1 MSKNNDKVSFWKLLN
16 EKKIIIPI
24 IQRDYAQGREGK
36 EFLRERFLG
45 QLFDALKDNA
55 NPLVLD
61 FVYGSVENNTLYPL
75 DGQQRLTTLW
85 LLHWYLALCAGTL
98 SEDKKVLERFSY
110 ETRISSRTFCQKLCG
125 VTQSYQP
132 QTHGIATFVR
142 NQTWFYSAYEQDPT
156 IQSMLRMLNGTDIS
170 DSNKMDI
177 TDGIEE
183 YCIKTGLTQEKAKNL
198 LDRLKDEDA
207 PICFYLLNM
216 KDKNMSLT
224 DDLYIKMNAR
234 GKVLTDFENFKVD
247 LLKYKTS
254 DKEHLIPEND
264 MSDESFSLLL
274 DTRWTDLFWHYHSTD
289 CHIDEIYMSFLN
301 RFFLNWYIANTDKS
315 ADEVI
320 SSNLYKVLS
329 AAETGK
335 GSHYRYQSISIY
347 EPALR
352 TECIKALGK
361 CLNHMCDL
369 YQNTEGGNN
378 KQKLQTID
386 ALFMPYWEEF
396 AENEESDK
404 ANKIFS
410 FIPRYATDDNTNTPI
425 PITLKQQVVFH
436 SICVYLV
443 NCEKVETD
451 KLKDWVHFVWN
462 MVENS
467 DLDSEQSV
475 RAIRFFDKD
484 VDTLLGLRDKT
495 TSCPACRDIIAHLAE
510 IDEGEIKKVFGRRQ
524 LLEEI
529 AKAKQIKQDPAWKD
543 TIHEAEKTAFF
554 KGAITFLF
562 NNEKGETDWNNFDTK
577 WRTAKKLFDKGGVKA
592 DKIVNAMQ
600 TLYSYCNN
608 WYPQLWWHAK
618 IFNCKANTWKDILTK
633 VDEYNQYVYAEP
645 VYHLLMGEGPSIE
658 RKSDRRLRLLSSRS
672 LIEHLVKENPK
683 GQDMYIRY
691 PHDSLYYCGRKY
703 GVMLSYPERDKCLNE
718 LLNIGKIDLT
728 EPNER
733 IIISKDEYGDEDVV
747 FWGSLDINFVYYPEN
762 GEPLHLQW
770 YQGGSSAEYEIY
782 LMNEDWKYKIRPTPL
797 ENEKGDRKRLYCFNF
812 NIDESSGESLVKQ
825 FCIQAETEFA
835 EFIKNPAYS
844 AGFFFDYNTVTKP
857 EHACPLK
864 SH

>member
-16 EKKIIIPI
+16 DKKIVISI

-110 ETRISSRTFCQKLCG
+110 KTRISSRTFCQKLCS

-183 YCIKTGLTQEKAKNL
+183 YCIKTGLTKEKAKEL
-198 LDRLKDEDA
+198 LKRLKGEDA
-207 PICFYLLNM
+207 PISFYLLNM
-216 KDKNMSLT
+216 EDKNMPLT

-247 LLKYKTS
+247 LLKYKLPS
-254 DKEHLIPEND
+254 GEYLIPEND

-274 DTRWTDLFWHYHSTD
+274 DTRWTDLFWHYRSTE

-301 RFFLNWYIANTDKS
+301 RFFLNWHIAHPDKS
-315 ADEVI
+315 ADKVI
-320 SSNLYKVLS
+320 SSDLYKVLS
-329 AAETGK
+329 AAEIGK
-335 GSHYRYQSISIY
+335 GSHYRYLSISIY
-347 EPALR
+347 EPALKAG
-352 TECIKALGK
+352 CIKALSK
-361 CLNHMCDL
+361 CLNRMCDL
-369 YQNTEGGNN
+369 YQNAEGGDN
-378 KQKLQTID
+378 KQKLQAID
-386 ALFMPYWEEF
+386 ALFMPYWEEV
-396 AENEESDK
+396 AENGESDK

-410 FIPRYATDDNTNTPI
+410 FIPRYATDKDTNAPV
-425 PITLKQQVVFH
+425 PITLRQQVVFH
-436 SICVYLV
+436 AICVYLTH
-443 NCEKVETD
+443 CEKVETEN
-451 KLKDWVHFVWN
+451 LKDWMHFVWN

-467 DLDSEQSV
+467 YLDNEQSV
-475 RAIRFFDKD
+475 GAIRFFDTELNK
-484 VDTLLGLRDKT
+484 LPKIENNEA
-495 TSCPACRDIIAHLAE
+495 PNQACDNIIDYLAG
-510 IDEGEIKKVFGRRQ
+510 IDEGQIKNVFGRRQ

-529 AKAKQIKQDPAWKD
+529 AKAKQIKQYGWKD
-543 TIHEAEKTAFF
+543 KIHKAEKTAFF
-554 KGAITFLF
+554 KGAIAFLF

-577 WRTAKKLFDKGGVKA
+577 RDTAQQLFDKDGVKA
-592 DKIVNAMQ
+592 DKIVDAMQ
-600 TLYSYCNN
+600 TLYSYCDD
-608 WYPQLWWHAK
+608 WDSQFWWNAT
-618 IFNCKANTWKDILTK
+618 IFNGKANTWKDQILTK
-633 VDEYNQYVYAEP
+633 VIGDNKYVYAEP
-645 VYHLLMGEGPSIE
+645 VHHLLMGEGPSTE

-703 GVMLSYPERDKCLNE
+703 GVMLGFQKRDECLNKLKNE
-718 LLNIGKIDLT
+718 GKIKLT
-728 EPNER
+728 DQNEP
-733 IIISKDEYGDEDVV
+733 IIIPKDEYGDEDVV
-747 FWGSLDINFVYYPEN
+747 FWGDLNINFVYYPEN

-782 LMNEDWKYKIRPTPL
+782 LMNEDWTYKIRPTPL
-797 ENEKGDRKRLYCFNF
+797 ENGLGDRKRFYCFNL

-835 EFIKNPAYS
+835 EFIKNPA
-844 AGFFFDYNTVTKP
+844 
-857 EHACPLK
+857 E
-864 SH
+864 

>member
-1 MSKNNDKVSFWKLLN
+1 MSKNNDKVSFWKLLQ
-16 EKKIIIPI
+16 EKKIVIPI
-24 IQRDYAQGREGK
+24 IQRDYAQGREGN

-45 QLFDALKDNA
+45 QLFDALTDNTKT
-55 NPLVLD
+55 LVLD

-85 LLHWYLALCAGTL
+85 LLHWYLALCAGKL

-125 VTQSYQP
+125 VTKSDQQ

-156 IQSMLRMLNGTDIS
+156 IQSMLRMLNGTNIS
-170 DSNKMDI
+170 DSNKTDI

-183 YCIKTGLTQEKAKNL
+183 YCIKTGLTKEKAKEL
-198 LDRLKDEDA
+198 LKRLKGEDA
-207 PICFYLLNM
+207 PISFYLLNM
-216 KDKNMSLT
+216 EDKNMPLT

-234 GKVLTDFENFKVD
+234 GKALTDFENFKVD
-247 LLKYKTS
+247 LLKYKLS
-254 DKEHLIPEND
+254 SGECLIPEND
-264 MSDESFSLLL
+264 MSENNFSLLL

-301 RFFLNWYIANTDKS
+301 RFFLNWYIANKDES
-315 ADEVI
+315 ADKVI
-320 SSNLYKVLS
+320 SSDLYKVLS
-329 AAETGK
+329 AAEIGK
-335 GSHYRYQSISIY
+335 GSHYRYLSISIY
-347 EPALR
+347 EPAL
-352 TECIKALGK
+352 TGEGIEALSK
-361 CLNHMCDL
+361 CLNRMCDL
-369 YQNTEGGNN
+369 YNNAKGDN
-378 KQKLQTID
+378 KQKLQAINP
-386 ALFMPYWEEF
+386 LFMPYWEEV
-396 AENEESDK
+396 AENGESDK

-410 FIPRYATDDNTNTPI
+410 FIPRYATDNNTNTPI
-425 PITLKQQVVFH
+425 PITMKQQVVFH
-436 SICVYLV
+436 AICVYLT
-443 NCEKVETD
+443 NCEKVETEN
-451 KLKDWVHFVWN
+451 LKDWMHFVWN

-467 DLDSEQSV
+467 YLDSKQSV
-475 RAIRFFDKD
+475 GAIRFFDKELNKLPKIENYIAPD
-484 VDTLLGLRDKT
+484 I
-495 TSCPACRDIIAHLAE
+495 ACKDIIAYLAALN
-510 IDEGEIKKVFGRRQ
+510 EGQINDVFGRRQ

-529 AKAKQIKQDPAWKD
+529 AKAKQIKRYPDWKNK
-543 TIHEAEKTAFF
+543 IHEAEKTAFF
-554 KGAITFLF
+554 KGAIAFLF

-645 VYHLLMGEGPSIE
+645 VHHLLMGEGPSTE

-782 LMNEDWKYKIRPTPL
+782 LMNEDWKYKIRSTPL
-797 ENEKGDRKRLYCFNF
+797 ENEKGDRKRLYYFNL
-812 NIDESSGESLVKQ
+812 NIDESSDESLVKQ

-835 EFIKNPAYS
+835 EFIKNPA
-844 AGFFFDYNTVTKP
+844 
-857 EHACPLK
+857 E
-864 SH
+864 

>member
-110 ETRISSRTFCQKLCG
+110 ETRISSRTFCQKLCS

-183 YCIKTGLTQEKAKNL
+183 YCIKTGLTKEKAKEL
-198 LDRLKDEDA
+198 LKRLKGEDA
-207 PICFYLLNM
+207 PISFYLLNM
-216 KDKNMSLT
+216 EDKNMPLT

-247 LLKYKTS
+247 LLKYKLS
-254 DKEHLIPEND
+254 SGKCLIPEND
-264 MSDESFSLLL
+264 MSNESFSLLL
-274 DTRWTDLFWHYHSTD
+274 DTRWTDLFWLYHSTD
-289 CHIDEIYMSFLN
+289 CHIDEIYLSFLN
-301 RFFLNWYIANTDKS
+301 RFFLNWYIANTDGS
-315 ADEVI
+315 ADKVI

-329 AAETGK
+329 AAETRK
-335 GSHYRYQSISIY
+335 GSHYRYLSISIY
-347 EPALR
+347 EPAL
-352 TECIKALGK
+352 TGECIEALSK
-361 CLNHMCDL
+361 CLNRMCDL
-369 YQNTEGGNN
+369 YNNAKGDN
-378 KQKLQTID
+378 KQKLQAINP
-386 ALFMPYWEEF
+386 LFMPYWEEV
-396 AENEESDK
+396 AENGESDK

-410 FIPRYATDDNTNTPI
+410 FIPRYVTDDNTNTPV

-436 SICVYLV
+436 AICVYLT
-443 NCEKVETD
+443 NCEKVETEN
-451 KLKDWVHFVWN
+451 LKDWMHFVWN

-467 DLDSEQSV
+467 YLDSKQSV
-475 RAIRFFDKD
+475 GAIRFFDKELNKLPKIENHIAPD
-484 VDTLLGLRDKT
+484 PDI
-495 TSCPACRDIIAHLAE
+495 ACKDIIAYLAALN
-510 IDEGEIKKVFGRRQ
+510 EGQINDVFGRRQ

-554 KGAITFLF
+554 KGAIAFLF
-562 NNEKGETDWNNFDTK
+562 INEKGETDWTNFDTK
-577 WRTAKKLFDKGGVKA
+577 WKTAQQLFDKDGVKA
-592 DKIVNAMQ
+592 DKMVDAMH
-600 TLYSYCNN
+600 TLYSYCDD
-608 WYPQLWWHAK
+608 WGSQFWWNAK
-618 IFNCKANTWKDILTK
+618 IFNGKASTWKDQILTK
-633 VDEYNQYVYAEP
+633 VVGDNKYVYAKP
-645 VYHLLMGEGPSIE
+645 VHYLLMKAEPSKE
-658 RKSDRRLRLLSSRS
+658 RKVDRWLRLLSSRS

-733 IIISKDEYGDEDVV
+733 IIIPKDEYGNEDVV
-747 FWGSLDINFVYYPEN
+747 FWGSLDINFAYCPEN
-762 GEPLHLQW
+762 AKPLHLQW
-770 YQGGSSAEYEIY
+770 YQGGSSAEHEIY
-782 LMNEDWKYKIRPTPL
+782 LMNEDWTYKIRPTPL
-797 ENEKGDRKRLYCFNF
+797 GDEKGDRKRLYCFNLH
-812 NIDESSGESLVKQ
+812 IDESSGKSLADQ
-825 FCIQAETEFA
+825 FCKQVETEFA
-835 EFIKNPAYS
+835 EFIK
-844 AGFFFDYNTVTKP
+844 
-857 EHACPLK
+857 
-864 SH
+864 

>member
-16 EKKIIIPI
+16 DKKIVIPI

-45 QLFDALKDNA
+45 QLFDALKGTK
-55 NPLVLD
+55 PLVLD
-61 FVYGSVENNTLYPL
+61 FVYGSVEADTFYPL
-75 DGQQRLTTLW
+75 DGQQRLTALW
-85 LLHWYLALCAGTL
+85 LLHWYLALYAGTL
-98 SEDKKVLERFSY
+98 PEDGKMLKRFSY

-125 VTQSYQP
+125 ITQPYKP
-132 QTHGIATFVR
+132 QKHGIATFVR

-183 YCIKTGLTQEKAKNL
+183 YCIKTGLTKEKAKEL
-198 LDRLKDEDA
+198 LERLKGEDA
-207 PICFYLLNM
+207 PISFYLLNM
-216 KDKNMSLT
+216 EDKNMPLA

-247 LLKYKTS
+247 LLKYKVS

-274 DTRWTDLFWHYHSTD
+274 DTRWTDLFWHYRSTE

-301 RFFLNWYIANTDKS
+301 RFFLNWHIAHPDKS
-315 ADEVI
+315 ADKVI
-320 SSNLYKVLS
+320 SSDLYKVLS
-329 AAETGK
+329 AAEIGK

-347 EPALR
+347 EPSLKAG
-352 TECIKALGK
+352 CIKALSK
-361 CLNHMCDL
+361 CLNRMCDL
-369 YQNTEGGNN
+369 YQNAEGGDN
-378 KQKLQTID
+378 KQKLQAID

-396 AENEESDK
+396 AENGESDK

-410 FIPRYATDDNTNTPI
+410 FIPRYATDDNTNTPV

-436 SICVYLV
+436 AICVYLT
-443 NCEKVETD
+443 NCKEVETEN
-451 KLKDWVHFVWN
+451 LKDWMHFVWN

-467 DLDSEQSV
+467 YLDSKQSV
-475 RAIRFFDKD
+475 GAIRFFDKELNKLPKIENHIAPD
-484 VDTLLGLRDKT
+484 PDI
-495 TSCPACRDIIAHLAE
+495 ACKDIIAYLAALN
-510 IDEGEIKKVFGRRQ
+510 EGQINDVFGRRQ

-529 AKAKQIKQDPAWKD
+529 AKAKQIKQNHDWKNK
-543 TIHEAEKTAFF
+543 IHEAEKAAFF
-554 KGAITFLF
+554 KGAIAFLF
-562 NNEKGETDWNNFDTK
+562 NNEKGEMDWNNFDTK

-600 TLYSYCNN
+600 TLYSYCNDN
-608 WYPQLWWHAK
+608 DWDSQFNKDAK
-618 IFNCKANTWKDILTK
+618 IFNGKANTWKDQILTK
-633 VDEYNQYVYAEP
+633 VVGDNKYVYAEP
-645 VYHLLMGEGPSIE
+645 VHHLLMGEGPSTE

-703 GVMLSYPERDKCLNE
+703 GVMLSYEKRDKCLNKLLENNKIE
-718 LLNIGKIDLT
+718 LISDWNKKID
-728 EPNER
+728 
-733 IIISKDEYGDEDVV
+733 IGKDEYGDEDVV
-747 FWGSLDINFVYYPEN
+747 FWGNLDINFTYRPEN
-762 GEPLHLQW
+762 GKPIHLQW
-770 YQGGSSAEYEIY
+770 YRGRSSTEYDIY
-782 LMNEDWKYKIRPTPL
+782 LMNEDWTYKIRPTPL
-797 ENEKGDRKRLYCFNF
+797 ENGQGDRKRFYCFNL
-812 NIDESSGESLVKQ
+812 NIDESSDESLVKQ

-835 EFIKNPAYS
+835 EFIKNPA
-844 AGFFFDYNTVTKP
+844 
-857 EHACPLK
+857 E
-864 SH
+864 

>member
-98 SEDKKVLERFSY
+98 PEDKAVLERFSY
-110 ETRISSRTFCQKLCG
+110 ETRISSRTFCQKLCS

-183 YCIKTGLTQEKAKNL
+183 YCIKTGLTKEKAKEL
-198 LDRLKDEDA
+198 LKRLKGEDA
-207 PICFYLLNM
+207 PISFYLLSM
-216 KDKNMSLT
+216 EDKNMPLT

-247 LLKYKTS
+247 LLKYKLS
-254 DKEHLIPEND
+254 SGKCLIPEND
-264 MSDESFSLLL
+264 MSNESFSLLL
-274 DTRWTDLFWHYHSTD
+274 DTRWTDLFWRYHSTD

-301 RFFLNWYIANTDKS
+301 RFFLNWYIANKDES
-315 ADEVI
+315 ADKVI
-320 SSNLYKVLS
+320 SSDLYKVLS
-329 AAETGK
+329 AAEIGK
-335 GSHYRYQSISIY
+335 GSHYRYLSISIY
-347 EPALR
+347 EPAL
-352 TECIKALGK
+352 TGECIEALSK
-361 CLNHMCDL
+361 CLNRMCDL
-369 YQNTEGGNN
+369 YNNN
-378 KQKLQTID
+378 KQKLQAINP
-386 ALFMPYWEEF
+386 LFMPYWEEV
-396 AENEESDK
+396 AENGESDK

-410 FIPRYATDDNTNTPI
+410 FIPRYVTDDNTNTPV

-436 SICVYLV
+436 AICVYLT
-443 NCEKVETD
+443 NCEKVETEN
-451 KLKDWVHFVWN
+451 LKDWMHFVWN

-467 DLDSEQSV
+467 YLDSKQSV
-475 RAIRFFDKD
+475 GAIRFFDKELNKLPKIENHIAPD
-484 VDTLLGLRDKT
+484 PDI
-495 TSCPACRDIIAHLAE
+495 ACKDIIAYLAALN
-510 IDEGEIKKVFGRRQ
+510 EGQINDVFGRRQ

-529 AKAKQIKQDPAWKD
+529 AKAKQIKQYGWKD
-543 TIHEAEKTAFF
+543 KIHKAEKTAFF
-554 KGAITFLF
+554 KGAIAFLF

-577 WRTAKKLFDKGGVKA
+577 RDTAQQLFDKDGVKA
-592 DKIVNAMQ
+592 DKIVDAMQ
-600 TLYSYCNN
+600 TLYSYCDD
-608 WYPQLWWHAK
+608 WDSQFWWNAT
-618 IFNCKANTWKDILTK
+618 IFNGKANTWKDQILTK
-633 VDEYNQYVYAEP
+633 VIGDNKYVYAEP
-645 VYHLLMGEGPSIE
+645 VHHLLMGEGPSTE

-703 GVMLSYPERDKCLNE
+703 GVILSYPERDKCLNE

-733 IIISKDEYGDEDVV
+733 IIIPKDEYGDEDVV
-747 FWGSLDINFVYYPEN
+747 FWDDLNINFVYYPEN

-782 LMNEDWKYKIRPTPL
+782 LMNEDWKDKIRPTPL
-797 ENEKGDRKRLYCFNF
+797 ENEKGDRKRLYCFNL
-812 NIDESSGESLVKQ
+812 NIDESSDESLADQ
-825 FCIQAETEFA
+825 FCSQVETEFA
-835 EFIKNPAYS
+835 EFIEQASHKKNPA
-844 AGFFFDYNTVTKP
+844 K
-857 EHACPLK
+857 
-864 SH
+864 

>member
-1 MSKNNDKVSFWKLLN
+1 MSKNNDKVSFWKLLS

-24 IQRDYAQGREGK
+24 IQRDYAQGRESQ

-110 ETRISSRTFCQKLCG
+110 ETRISSRTFCQKLCS

-183 YCIKTGLTQEKAKNL
+183 YCIKTGLTKEKAKEL
-198 LDRLKDEDA
+198 LKRLKGEDA
-207 PICFYLLNM
+207 PISFYLLSM
-216 KDKNMSLT
+216 EDKNMPLT

-247 LLKYKTS
+247 LLKYKLS
-254 DKEHLIPEND
+254 SGKCLIPEND
-264 MSDESFSLLL
+264 MSNESFSLLL
-274 DTRWTDLFWHYHSTD
+274 DTRWTDLFWRYHSTD

-301 RFFLNWYIANTDKS
+301 RFFLNWYIANKDES
-315 ADEVI
+315 ADKVI
-320 SSNLYKVLS
+320 SSDLYKVLS
-329 AAETGK
+329 AAEIGK
-335 GSHYRYQSISIY
+335 GSHYRYLSISIY
-347 EPALR
+347 EPAL
-352 TECIKALGK
+352 TGECIEALSK
-361 CLNHMCDL
+361 CLNRMCDL
-369 YQNTEGGNN
+369 YNNAKGDN
-378 KQKLQTID
+378 KQKLQAINP
-386 ALFMPYWEEF
+386 LFMPYWEEV
-396 AENEESDK
+396 AENGESDK

-410 FIPRYATDDNTNTPI
+410 FIPRYVTDDNTNTPV

-436 SICVYLV
+436 AICVYLT
-443 NCEKVETD
+443 NCEKVETEN
-451 KLKDWVHFVWN
+451 LKDWMHFVWN

-467 DLDSEQSV
+467 YLDSKQSV
-475 RAIRFFDKD
+475 GAIRFFDKELNKLPKIENHIAPD
-484 VDTLLGLRDKT
+484 PDI
-495 TSCPACRDIIAHLAE
+495 ACKDIIAYLAALN
-510 IDEGEIKKVFGRRQ
+510 EGQINDVFGRRQ

-529 AKAKQIKQDPAWKD
+529 AKAKQIKQYGWKD
-543 TIHEAEKTAFF
+543 KIHKAEKTAFF
-554 KGAITFLF
+554 KGAIAFLF

-577 WRTAKKLFDKGGVKA
+577 RDTAQQLFDKDGVKA
-592 DKIVNAMQ
+592 DKIVDAMQ
-600 TLYSYCNN
+600 TLYSYCDN
-608 WYPQLWWHAK
+608 WVSQFWWNAT
-618 IFNCKANTWKDILTK
+618 IFNGKANTWKDQILTK
-633 VDEYNQYVYAEP
+633 VVGDNKYVYAEP
-645 VYHLLMGEGPSIE
+645 VHHLLMGEGPSTE

-703 GVMLSYPERDKCLNE
+703 GVMLSYEKRDKCLNKLLENNKIE
-718 LLNIGKIDLT
+718 LISDWNKKID
-728 EPNER
+728 
-733 IIISKDEYGDEDVV
+733 IGKDEYGDEDVV
-747 FWGSLDINFVYYPEN
+747 FWGDLNINFVYYPEN

-782 LMNEDWKYKIRPTPL
+782 LMNEDWTYKIRPTPL
-797 ENEKGDRKRLYCFNF
+797 ENGLGDRKRFYCFNL

-835 EFIKNPAYS
+835 EFIKNPA
-844 AGFFFDYNTVTKP
+844 
-857 EHACPLK
+857 E
-864 SH
+864 

>member
-45 QLFDALKDNA
+45 QLFDALKDND

-110 ETRISSRTFCQKLCG
+110 ETRISSRTFCQKLCS

-183 YCIKTGLTQEKAKNL
+183 YCIKTGLTKEKAKEL
-198 LDRLKDEDA
+198 LKRLKGEDA
-207 PICFYLLNM
+207 PISFYLLSM
-216 KDKNMSLT
+216 EDKNMPLT

-247 LLKYKTS
+247 LLKYKLS
-254 DKEHLIPEND
+254 SGKCLIPEND
-264 MSDESFSLLL
+264 MSNESFSLLL
-274 DTRWTDLFWHYHSTD
+274 DTRWTDLFWRYHSTD

-301 RFFLNWYIANTDKS
+301 RFFLNWYIANKDES
-315 ADEVI
+315 ADKVI
-320 SSNLYKVLS
+320 SSDLYKVLS
-329 AAETGK
+329 AAEIGK
-335 GSHYRYQSISIY
+335 GSHYRYLSISIY
-347 EPALR
+347 EPAL
-352 TECIKALGK
+352 TGECIEALSK
-361 CLNHMCDL
+361 CLNRMCDL
-369 YQNTEGGNN
+369 YNNN
-378 KQKLQTID
+378 KQKLQAINP
-386 ALFMPYWEEF
+386 LFMPYWEEV
-396 AENEESDK
+396 AENGESDK

-410 FIPRYATDDNTNTPI
+410 FIPRYVTDDNTNTPV

-436 SICVYLV
+436 AICVYLT
-443 NCEKVETD
+443 NCEKVETEN
-451 KLKDWVHFVWN
+451 LKDWMHFVWN

-467 DLDSEQSV
+467 YLDSKQSV
-475 RAIRFFDKD
+475 GAIRFFDKELNKLPKIENHIAPD
-484 VDTLLGLRDKT
+484 PDI
-495 TSCPACRDIIAHLAE
+495 ACKDIIAYLAALN
-510 IDEGEIKKVFGRRQ
+510 EGQINDVFGRRQ

-529 AKAKQIKQDPAWKD
+529 AKAKQIKQYGWKD
-543 TIHEAEKTAFF
+543 KIHKAEKTAFF
-554 KGAITFLF
+554 KGAIAFLF

-577 WRTAKKLFDKGGVKA
+577 RDTAQQLFDKDGVKA
-592 DKIVNAMQ
+592 DKIVDAMQ
-600 TLYSYCNN
+600 TLYSYCDD
-608 WYPQLWWHAK
+608 WDSQFWWNAT
-618 IFNCKANTWKDILTK
+618 IFNGKANTWKDQILTK
-633 VDEYNQYVYAEP
+633 VIGDNKYVYAEP
-645 VYHLLMGEGPSIE
+645 VHHLLMGEGPSTE

-703 GVMLSYPERDKCLNE
+703 GVILSYPERDKCLNE

-733 IIISKDEYGDEDVV
+733 IIIPKDEYGDEDVV
-747 FWGSLDINFVYYPEN
+747 FWDDLNINFVYYPEN

-782 LMNEDWKYKIRPTPL
+782 LMNEDWTYKIRPTPL
-797 ENEKGDRKRLYCFNF
+797 ENGQGDRKRFYCFNL
-812 NIDESSGESLVKQ
+812 NIDESSDESLADQ
-825 FCIQAETEFA
+825 FCSQVETEFA
-835 EFIKNPAYS
+835 EFIEQASHKKNPA
-844 AGFFFDYNTVTKP
+844 K
-857 EHACPLK
+857 
-864 SH
+864 

>member
-110 ETRISSRTFCQKLCG
+110 ETRISSRTFCQKLCS

-183 YCIKTGLTQEKAKNL
+183 YCIKTGLTKEKAKEL
-198 LDRLKDEDA
+198 LKRLKGEAA
-207 PICFYLLNM
+207 PIGFYLLNM
-216 KDKNMSLT
+216 EDKNMPLA

-247 LLKYKTS
+247 LLKYKVS

-274 DTRWTDLFWHYHSTD
+274 DTRWTDLFWHCHSTD

-301 RFFLNWYIANTDKS
+301 RFFLNWYIANKDES
-315 ADEVI
+315 ADKVI
-320 SSNLYKVLS
+320 SSDLYKVLS
-329 AAETGK
+329 AAEIGK
-335 GSHYRYQSISIY
+335 GSHYRYLSISIY
-347 EPALR
+347 EPAL
-352 TECIKALGK
+352 TGECIEALSK
-361 CLNHMCDL
+361 CLNRMCDL
-369 YQNTEGGNN
+369 YNNAKGDN
-378 KQKLQTID
+378 KQKLQAINP
-386 ALFMPYWEEF
+386 LFMPYWEEV
-396 AENEESDK
+396 AENGESDK

-410 FIPRYATDDNTNTPI
+410 FIPRYVTDDNTNTPV

-436 SICVYLV
+436 AICVYLT
-443 NCEKVETD
+443 NCEKVETEN
-451 KLKDWVHFVWN
+451 LKDWMHFVWN

-467 DLDSEQSV
+467 YLDSKQSV
-475 RAIRFFDKD
+475 GAIRFFDKELNKLPKIENHIAPD
-484 VDTLLGLRDKT
+484 PDI
-495 TSCPACRDIIAHLAE
+495 ACKDIIAYLAALN
-510 IDEGEIKKVFGRRQ
+510 EGQINDVFGRRQ

-529 AKAKQIKQDPAWKD
+529 AKAKQIKQYGWKD
-543 TIHEAEKTAFF
+543 KIHKAEKTAFF
-554 KGAITFLF
+554 KGAIAFLF

-577 WRTAKKLFDKGGVKA
+577 RDTAQQLFDKDGVKA
-592 DKIVNAMQ
+592 DKIVDAMQ
-600 TLYSYCNN
+600 TLYSYCDN
-608 WYPQLWWHAK
+608 WDSQFWRNAT
-618 IFNCKANTWKDILTK
+618 IFNGKANTWKDQILTK
-633 VDEYNQYVYAEP
+633 VVGDNKYVYAEP
-645 VYHLLMGEGPSIE
+645 VHHLLMGEGPSTE

-703 GVMLSYPERDKCLNE
+703 GVMLSYEKRDKCLNK
-718 LLNIGKIDLT
+718 LLENNKIKLISDWNKKID
-728 EPNER
+728 
-733 IIISKDEYGDEDVV
+733 IGKDEYGDEDVV
-747 FWGSLDINFVYYPEN
+747 FWGDLNINFVYYPEN

-782 LMNEDWKYKIRPTPL
+782 LMNEDWTYKIRPTPL
-797 ENEKGDRKRLYCFNF
+797 ENGQGDRKRFYCFNL
-812 NIDESSGESLVKQ
+812 NIDESSDESLVKQ

-835 EFIKNPAYS
+835 EFIKNPA
-844 AGFFFDYNTVTKP
+844 
-857 EHACPLK
+857 E
-864 SH
+864 

>member
-16 EKKIIIPI
+16 DKKIVIPI

-110 ETRISSRTFCQKLCG
+110 ETRISSRTFCQKLCS

-183 YCIKTGLTQEKAKNL
+183 YCIQAELTEEKAKEL
-198 LDRLKDEDA
+198 LKRLKGEAA
-207 PICFYLLNM
+207 PIGFYLLNM
-216 KDKNMSLT
+216 EDKNMPLA

-247 LLKYKTS
+247 LLKYKLPS
-254 DKEHLIPEND
+254 GEYLIPEND

-274 DTRWTDLFWHYHSTD
+274 DTRWTDLFWHYRSTE

-301 RFFLNWYIANTDKS
+301 RFFLNWHIAHPDKS
-315 ADEVI
+315 ADKVI
-320 SSNLYKVLS
+320 SSDLYKVLS
-329 AAETGK
+329 AAEIGK

-347 EPALR
+347 EPAL
-352 TECIKALGK
+352 TGECIEALSK
-361 CLNHMCDL
+361 CLNRMCDL
-369 YQNTEGGNN
+369 YNNAKGDN
-378 KQKLQTID
+378 KQKLQAID
-386 ALFMPYWEEF
+386 ALFMPYWEEV
-396 AENEESDK
+396 AENGESDK

-410 FIPRYATDDNTNTPI
+410 FIPRYATDDNTNTPV

-436 SICVYLV
+436 AICVYLT
-443 NCEKVETD
+443 NCKEVETD

-462 MVENS
+462 MAENS
-467 DLDSEQSV
+467 DMDSEQSV
-475 RAIRFFDKD
+475 GAIRFFDTELNKLPKIENNEAPD
-484 VDTLLGLRDKT
+484 QASDN
-495 TSCPACRDIIAHLAE
+495 IIDYLAG
-510 IDEGEIKKVFGRRQ
+510 IDEGQIKNVFGRRRRQ

-529 AKAKQIKQDPAWKD
+529 AKAKQIKQNHDWKNK
-543 TIHEAEKTAFF
+543 IHEAEKAAFF
-554 KGAITFLF
+554 KGAIAFLF

-577 WRTAKKLFDKGGVKA
+577 WKTAKKLFDKGGVKA

-600 TLYSYCNN
+600 TLYSYCNDN
-608 WYPQLWWHAK
+608 DWDSQFNKDAK
-618 IFNCKANTWKDILTK
+618 IFNGKANTWKDQILTK
-633 VDEYNQYVYAEP
+633 VVGDNKYVYAEP
-645 VYHLLMGEGPSIE
+645 VHHLLMGEGPSTE

-691 PHDSLYYCGRKY
+691 PHDSLYYCGWKY
-703 GVMLSYPERDKCLNE
+703 GVMLSYEKRDKCLNK
-718 LLNIGKIDLT
+718 LLENNKIKLISDWNKKID
-728 EPNER
+728 
-733 IIISKDEYGDEDVV
+733 IGKDEYGDEDVV
-747 FWGSLDINFVYYPEN
+747 FWGDLNIYFVYHTKN
-762 GEPLHLQW
+762 GHSLHLQW
-770 YQGGSSAEYEIY
+770 YRGGSSTEYDIY

-797 ENEKGDRKRLYCFNF
+797 EKENGDRKRFYCFNF
-812 NIDESSGESLVKQ
+812 NIDKSSGKSLADQ
-825 FCIQAETEFA
+825 FCKQVEEEFA
-835 EFIKNPAYS
+835 EFIK
-844 AGFFFDYNTVTKP
+844 
-857 EHACPLK
+857 
-864 SH
+864 

>member
-16 EKKIIIPI
+16 DKKIVIPI

-132 QTHGIATFVR
+132 QTHSIATFVR

-183 YCIKTGLTQEKAKNL
+183 YCIKTGLTKEKAQKL
-198 LDRLKDEDA
+198 LERLKGEDA
-207 PICFYLLNM
+207 PISFYLLNM
-216 KDKNMSLT
+216 EDKNMPLA

-274 DTRWTDLFWHYHSTD
+274 DTRWTDLFWHCRSTD

-301 RFFLNWYIANTDKS
+301 RFFLNWHIANTDGS
-315 ADEVI
+315 ADKVI
-320 SSNLYKVLS
+320 SSDLYKVLS

-347 EPALR
+347 EPALKA
-352 TECIKALGK
+352 ECIKALGK

-369 YQNTEGGNN
+369 YQNAEGGNN

-475 RAIRFFDKD
+475 RAIRFFDKKLN
-484 VDTLLGLRDKT
+484 TLSKIENHIAPDI
-495 TSCPACRDIIAHLAE
+495 ACKDIIAYLAALN
-510 IDEGEIKKVFGRRQ
+510 EGQKNDVFGRRQ

-529 AKAKQIKQDPAWKD
+529 AKAKQIKRYPAWKNK
-543 TIHEAEKTAFF
+543 IHEAEKTAFF
-554 KGAITFLF
+554 KGAIAFLF
-562 NNEKGETDWNNFDTK
+562 NNEKGETDWNNFD
-577 WRTAKKLFDKGGVKA
+577 KKRKKIAPQLFDKGGVKA
-592 DKIVNAMQ
+592 DKIVYAMQ
-600 TLYSYCNN
+600 TLYSYCNDWDSQFN
-608 WYPQLWWHAK
+608 KDAK

-633 VDEYNQYVYAEP
+633 VDKYNQYVYAEP
-645 VYHLLMGEGPSIE
+645 IHYLLMKAGPSKE
-658 RKSDRRLRLLSSRS
+658 RKVDRRLRLLSSRS

-691 PHDSLYYCGRKY
+691 PHDSLYYCGMKY

-718 LLNIGKIDLT
+718 LLKNNKIELVTDWNKKIDI
-728 EPNER
+728 E
-733 IIISKDEYGDEDVV
+733 KDEYGDKDVV
-747 FWGSLDINFVYYPEN
+747 FWGDLNIHFVYHTKN
-762 GEPLHLQW
+762 GHSLHLQW
-770 YQGGSSAEYEIY
+770 YRGGSSTEYDIY
-782 LMNEDWKYKIRPTPL
+782 LMNEDWEYKKRTTHM
-797 ENEKGDRKRLYCFNF
+797 EKEHGDRKRFYCFNF
-812 NIDESSGESLVKQ
+812 NIDKSSGKSLADQ
-825 FCIQAETEFA
+825 FCSQVETEFA
-835 EFIKNPAYS
+835 EFIEQASHKKNPA
-844 AGFFFDYNTVTKP
+844 
-857 EHACPLK
+857 E
-864 SH
+864 